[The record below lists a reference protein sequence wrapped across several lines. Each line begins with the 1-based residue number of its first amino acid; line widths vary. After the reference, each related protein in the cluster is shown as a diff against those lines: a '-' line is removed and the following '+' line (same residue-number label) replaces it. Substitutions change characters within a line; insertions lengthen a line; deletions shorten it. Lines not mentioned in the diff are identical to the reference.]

1 MSVVERPLDEV
12 FFESKMGKYEIVKLA
27 IEWIKVK
34 KDEEGYKHLSQTQLL
49 DKAVRDVLS
58 QKKEDTELEIAEL
71 KKKKNVKQ
79 VKQEEK
85 H

>member
-1 MSVVERPLDEV
+1 MSAVERALDEV

-58 QKKEDTELEIAEL
+58 RKQEDTELEIAEL
-71 KKKKNVKQ
+71 KKKKIVKQ

>member
-1 MSVVERPLDEV
+1 MSVAERALDEV
-12 FFESKMGKYEIVKLA
+12 FFESKVGKYEIVKLA
-27 IEWIKVK
+27 IDWIKVK

-58 QKKEDTELEIAEL
+58 QKKEDIELEIAEL
-71 KKKKNVKQ
+71 KKKKITKQ

-85 H
+85 Q

>member
-1 MSVVERPLDEV
+1 MSVVEKPLDQV

-34 KDEEGYKHLSQTQLL
+34 KDEEGYKHLSQIQLL
-49 DKAVRDVLS
+49 DKAVRDVLG
-58 QKKEDTELEIAEL
+58 KKQQDTESEIAEL
-71 KKKKNVKQ
+71 KKKKIVKQ

-85 H
+85 Q

>member
-58 QKKEDTELEIAEL
+58 QKQEDTELEIAEL
-71 KKKKNVKQ
+71 KKKKIVKQ

-85 H
+85 Q

>member
-1 MSVVERPLDEV
+1 MIAVEKPLDQV
-12 FFESKMGKYEIVKLA
+12 FFESKIGKYEVVKLA

-34 KDEEGYKHLSQTQLL
+34 KDEEGYKNLSQTQLL

-58 QKKEDTELEIAEL
+58 KTQEEILAEIEDL
-71 KKKKNVKQ
+71 KKKKIAKQ

-85 H
+85 Q

>member
-1 MSVVERPLDEV
+1 MSAVERALDEV

-34 KDEEGYKHLSQTQLL
+34 KDEEGYKNLSQTQLL
-49 DKAVRDVLS
+49 DKAVRDVLT
-58 QKKEDTELEIAEL
+58 KNTKEVMAEIEDL
-71 KKKKNVKQ
+71 KKKKTVKP

-85 H
+85 